1 MSLQP
6 TKMLKY
12 DHEHLSSARSI
23 GACDVMAALVLDP
36 AAEKLCEYKLV
47 SEHAFFGSN
56 ED

>member
-12 DHEHLSSARSI
+12 DYEQLSSAQSI
-23 GACDVMAALVLDP
+23 GAFDVMAALVLDP
-36 AAEKLCEYKLV
+36 AAGNLCDYKLV
-47 SEHAFFGSN
+47 SEHAFFGRN